1 MRIYAYNELIRQLH
15 PGAIILMHTVAKH
28 NADAL
33 PDFIKE
39 AKKQGYTFGTLD
51 DLVMMIIWRI
61 GNLNILWMHKSE

>member
-1 MRIYAYNELIRQLH
+1 
-15 PGAIILMHTVAKH
+15 MHTVAEH

-51 DLVMMIIWRI
+51 DLVFDHLVDDYLW
-61 GNLNILWMHKSE
+61 GKLLNIICGTHFKMGSFYNACLCR